1 MLVGSATLV
10 LLVVLTRTR
19 IAAYASV
26 IALVVPSLLALA
38 LPAVATVA
46 DVGAIPTG
54 IPLPSLPP
62 LHMLF
67 SADVL
72 TGALVVAVIVLV
84 QGAGVSEAAPNPDG
98 APPDIDADFRAQG
111 IGNIAAAFFRG
122 QPVGGSV
129 GQTALNAAAGAR
141 TRWAAIFSGV
151 WMLAI
156 LVALSGLVGYVAM
169 PSLGAILIFAA
180 VSSVKPDEI
189 RMALRTGA
197 SPTIAMVATFLAT
210 LFLPIAA
217 AVGIGVALSLL
228 LQLNREALDL
238 SSWSSCHSPTVSS
251 RNGRRRRR
259 SSATR

>member
-1 MLVGSATLV
+1 
-10 LLVVLTRTR
+10 
-19 IAAYASV
+19 
-26 IALVVPSLLALA
+26 
-38 LPAVATVA
+38 
-46 DVGAIPTG
+46 
-54 IPLPSLPP
+54 
-62 LHMLF
+62 MLF

-111 IGNIAAAFFRG
+111 IGNIAAALFRG

-156 LVALSGLVGYVAM
+156 LIALSGLVGNVAM
-169 PSLGAILIFAA
+169 PSLAAILIFAA

-189 RMALRTGA
+189 RMALRTGP
-197 SPTIAMVATFLAT
+197 SSDDRHGDDVPGD
-210 LFLPIAA
+210 
-217 AVGIGVALSLL
+217 AVPA
-228 LQLNREALDL
+228 D
-238 SSWSSCHSPTVSS
+238 
-251 RNGRRRRR
+251 RRRRR
-259 SSATR
+259 HRRGPVAAPAAEPRSARPQGR

>member
-26 IALVVPSLLALA
+26 IALVLPSLLALA

-111 IGNIAAAFFRG
+111 IGNIAAALFRG

-141 TRWAAIFSGV
+141 TRW
-151 WMLAI
+151 
-156 LVALSGLVGYVAM
+156 
-169 PSLGAILIFAA
+169 
-180 VSSVKPDEI
+180 
-189 RMALRTGA
+189 
-197 SPTIAMVATFLAT
+197 
-210 LFLPIAA
+210 
-217 AVGIGVALSLL
+217 
-228 LQLNREALDL
+228 
-238 SSWSSCHSPTVSS
+238 
-251 RNGRRRRR
+251 RR
-259 SSATR
+259 SSRASGCSPSSSRSRGSWGTSRCPRWAPSSSSRP